1 MTGPCPYGFRII
13 GSTWEPRRLVDAG
26 RAFAAY
32 ASCDSRAGVDREAY
46 LSAFQFGEDFRQLL
60 TDTGSTAGFLGDCW
74 SPWLWFDI
82 DRDELA
88 DALKDVRRLTACLD
102 ERYRLPDDALLVFFS
117 GSKGFHVGLPTA
129 LWLPKASETFHRVA
143 RAFAEHVAELAGL
156 TIDAGVYDRV
166 RAFRAPN
173 SRHPKTGLHKRR
185 LSLDELSGLS
195 LDVILALSAKP
206 EPFDLPDPPRAND
219 QAAADWQAA
228 SRQVEQQAEAKA
240 VRRVDGT
247 DGATLNRQT
256 LAFIREGAD
265 TGDRHRMLF
274 SAAANLAEFGC
285 PSALAVVLLEE
296 SALDSGLSPKDVRRQ
311 IECGLASVGS
321 ESTPQIAQESPQ
333 AAENGPPVGNP
344 AEGITSDSAGSQGQT
359 CQQLTRVTT
368 TELTALWN
376 RPSPTKIDDSMPTPV
391 GTKPALPA
399 LPPRLIPLPPKAV
412 GSGKLDTACRCGSTE
427 YVDVAISGG
436 RTRRD
441 CRECG
446 KFLGWGQWYEPEAAD
461 R

>member
-1 MTGPCPYGFRII
+1 MNGPCSYGFRIV

-32 ASCDSRAGVDREAY
+32 ASCDDRAGVDKEAY

-60 TDTGSTAGFLGDCW
+60 TDTGSTAGFSGPCW
-74 SPWLWFDI
+74 SLWLWFDI
-82 DRDELA
+82 DRDELT
-88 DALKDVRRLTACLD
+88 DALKDTRRLVANLD
-102 ERYRLPDDALLVFFS
+102 ERYRLPDDSLLIFFS
-117 GSKGFHVGLPTA
+117 GSKGFHVGLPTT
-129 LWLPKASETFHRVA
+129 LWSPDPSDTFHLVA
-143 RAFAEHVAELAGL
+143 REFAEQAAGFAGVAV
-156 TIDAGVYDRV
+156 DVGVYDRV

-185 LSLDELSGLS
+185 LSLDELTGLS
-195 LDVILALSAKP
+195 LDAILDLARKP
-206 EPFDLPDPPRAND
+206 EPLDVPEPPPGND

-240 VRRVDGT
+240 ARRAGGA

-256 LAFIREGAD
+256 LTFIREGAD

-285 PSALAVVLLEE
+285 PSSLAIALLEE
-296 SALDSGLSPKDVRRQ
+296 SALDTGLPPKDVRRQ
-311 IECGLASVGS
+311 VECGLASVGS
-321 ESTPQIAQESPQ
+321 ESTPQDDLESSQPP
-333 AAENGPPVGNP
+333 EDGCPVGNP
-344 AEGITSDSAGSQGQT
+344 AECSTGDFTDSQGES
-359 CQQLTRVTT
+359 CQQMTRVTT
-368 TELTALWN
+368 TELAALWN
-376 RPSPTKIDDSMPTPV
+376 RSSPANMDDSTPTTAE
-391 GTKPALPA
+391 TKPTLPA
-399 LPPRLIPLPPKAV
+399 LPPRLIPLPPKAI

-446 KFLGWGQWYEPEAAD
+446 KFLDWGQWYESEAAD
-461 R
+461 E

>member
-1 MTGPCPYGFRII
+1 MTEPCSYGFRII
-13 GSTWEPRRLVDAG
+13 GSTREHRRLVDAG

-32 ASCDSRAGVDREAY
+32 ASCDDRAGVDKEAY

-60 TDTGSTAGFLGDCW
+60 TDTGSTAGFSGDCW

-88 DALKDVRRLTACLD
+88 DALKDTRRLVANLD
-102 ERYRLPDDALLVFFS
+102 ERYRLPDDSLLVFFS

-129 LWLPKASETFHRVA
+129 LWAPKPSETYHGIS
-143 RAFAEHVAELAGL
+143 RAFAEHVAELAGV

-166 RAFRAPN
+166 RAFRSPN

-185 LSLDELSGLS
+185 LSLDELAGLS
-195 LDVILALSAKP
+195 LDAIVELAAKP
-206 EPFDLPDPPRAND
+206 EPFDLPDPPPAND
-219 QAAADWQAA
+219 QAATDWQTA

-240 VRRVDGT
+240 ARRTVGN
-247 DGATLNRQT
+247 GITLNRQT
-256 LAFIREGAD
+256 LTFLREGAG
-265 TGDRHRMLF
+265 TGDRHRLLF

-285 PSALAVVLLEE
+285 PSSLAVALLEE
-296 SALDSGLSPKDVRRQ
+296 PALDAGLPPKEVRRQ
-311 IECGLASVGS
+311 IECGLTSVSS
-321 ESTPQIAQESPQ
+321 ESTPQIAPESPQ
-333 AAENGPPVGNP
+333 TAEDGSSVGKS
-344 AEGITSDSAGSQGQT
+344 AECSTGDSTGSEGHS
-359 CQQLTRVTT
+359 CQQVTGVTT
-368 TELTALWN
+368 TELAALWN
-376 RPSPTKIDDSMPTPV
+376 RSPPANMDDSIPTPAE
-391 GTKPALPA
+391 TKPTLPA

-412 GSGKLDTACRCGSTE
+412 GSGKLDKACRCGSTE

-446 KFLGWGQWYEPEAAD
+446 KFLGWGQWYEPEAANQ
-461 R
+461 